1 MLKMINLEISDNFK
15 QRRML
20 ISSIYRVSKNIE
32 NRLYVH
38 ICCKFFRTQNLRLHR
53 LFKQENNR
61 LSKKLHWI
69 LTSKKIIDKHIDI
82 KNLKYF
88 CAAQSHNS
96 QHVTK
101 ISLNGNNLHSPYV
114 CN

>member
-1 MLKMINLEISDNFK
+1 MLKMINLEINDNFK

-20 ISSIYRVSKNIE
+20 ISSIYHVSKNIE
-32 NRLYVH
+32 NRLPAY
-38 ICCKFFRTQNLRLHR
+38 ICCKFFRTQNLRLYR

-69 LTSKKIIDKHIDI
+69 ITSKKIIDKHIDI

-88 CAAQSHNS
+88 CTVQSHNS
-96 QHVTK
+96 QH
-101 ISLNGNNLHSPYV
+101 
-114 CN
+114 